1 MNRRAWDQDG
11 ISREEE
17 AGESRFTEPLQNIQ
31 SGAAERN
38 RCTKETGSP
47 WSRKLG
53 RTQRAL
59 LSSLTNR
66 TEQGESGMAVGELG
80 EAV

>member
-31 SGAAERN
+31 SGAAEAS
-38 RCTKETGSP
+38 TKETGSP